1 MKLHNEDCIEQMQT
15 MIDEGVQ
22 VDSIVTDPPYE
33 LGFMGKSWDST
44 GIAFQKETWQL
55 AFQLLKPGGHLLA
68 FGGSRTYHRMA
79 VAIEDAG
86 FEIRDQIMWL
96 YGSGFPKS
104 LNIGKAVDKK
114 LGNKRTS
121 LGKYK
126 TPDGGQE
133 LSTYNNW
140 KDDEGQERRTPEVTK
155 GNSKWEGWG
164 TALKPAHEPIV
175 LARKPIEG
183 TVAENVLKH
192 GTGGINI
199 DECRVETNEELGREQ
214 KDGPLPSKYGFNDNS
229 MGNKFQEGSPLGRFP
244 ANVLHDGSDEVLEG
258 FPTTSKSAGGGGMRG
273 KGGQIY
279 GEYKGKEYA
288 KVIGFGDEG
297 SAARFFYCAK
307 VSRKER
313 NRGLDNSADAH
324 KSIGGNYS
332 QSPVCKTCDKTL
344 NGTNDH
350 SSCSGKVYYRKMKS
364 KISKNNHPTVKPI
377 ELMRYLCKLV
387 TPKGGTI
394 LDPFMGSGSTGMAAK
409 DEGFDFIG
417 IEKEKEYYEI
427 AEQRIKIVSPLLE
440 FTHTHT

>member
-22 VDSIVTDPPYE
+22 VESIVTDPPYE

-86 FEIRDQIMWL
+86 FQIRDQIMWL

-104 LNIGKAVDKK
+104 LNIGK
-114 LGNKRTS
+114 T
-121 LGKYK
+121 
-126 TPDGGQE
+126 
-133 LSTYNNW
+133 LSA
-140 KDDEGQERRTPEVTK
+140 
-155 GNSKWEGWG
+155 WEGWG

-199 DECRVETNEELGREQ
+199 DECRVETSEELGREQ
-214 KDGPLPSKYGFNDNS
+214 TDGPLPSKYGFNDNS
-229 MGNKFQEGSPLGRFP
+229 MGNKFQEGNPQGRFP
-244 ANVLHDGSDEVLEG
+244 ANVLHDGSEEVLEG

-307 VSRKER
+307 VSRTER
-313 NRGLDNSADAH
+313 NRGLDTAADKTKYTA
-324 KSIGGNYS
+324 GNYS

-350 SSCSGKVYYRKMKS
+350 SSCSGEVYYRKMKS
-364 KISKNNHPTVKPI
+364 EITKNNHPTVKPI
-377 ELMRYLCKLV
+377 ELMKYLCRLV

-440 FTHTHT
+440 FTHIIK